1 MLMFSVYVLSLLYV
15 GKEIKVN
22 QWNITIDKISSIDSL
37 SNIYDNDP
45 NIVHWELSDDTLYL
59 YTKEDSIRDE
69 LERIKYINSIEPFT
83 PSDY

>member
-1 MLMFSVYVLSLLYV
+1 MKFKILVISSMLMFSVYVLSLLYV

-45 NIVHWELSDDTLYL
+45 NIVHWELSDDTSHL
-59 YTKEDSIRDE
+59 YTKETQSMM
-69 LERIKYINSIEPFT
+69 N
-83 PSDY
+83 